1 MKNSFY
7 VLYTH
12 LNQTTGD
19 VIYAKCSCKAIQRCC
34 CKHEAALLF
43 TLLDFVNLG
52 TKVISNDLTCT
63 QVSQKWHIPTSAN
76 MTLAKA
82 VRFKD
87 LEFEKAE
94 VNKKRKRPI
103 VSGVR
108 ESFCATPLFAYT
120 KEADDLKRL
129 VDNFS
134 KAGRVTLFCDAIK
147 SNNYEPCTSFQTSVS
162 RQVLNLNK

>member
-1 MKNSFY
+1 MEPFHF
-7 VLYTH
+7 L
-12 LNQTTGD
+12 
-19 VIYAKCSCKAIQRCC
+19 SCKQGLR
-34 CKHEAALLF
+34 
-43 TLLDFVNLG
+43 
-52 TKVISNDLTCT
+52 
-63 QVSQKWHIPTSAN
+63 
-76 MTLAKA
+76 
-82 VRFKD
+82 D

-108 ESFCATPLFAYT
+108 KSFCATPLFAYT